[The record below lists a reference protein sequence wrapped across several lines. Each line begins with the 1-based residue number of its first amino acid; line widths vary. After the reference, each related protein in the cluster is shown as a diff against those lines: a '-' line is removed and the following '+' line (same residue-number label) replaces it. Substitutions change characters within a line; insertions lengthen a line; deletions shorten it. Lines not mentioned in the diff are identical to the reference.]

1 MRLLELAVVFL
12 PLLAIIVL
20 ALFGSFGLGFPN
32 HTEAFILES
41 FDLLLF
47 EVPVLLIRRPWA
59 LSFLLLLDIAF
70 LFFNIFGSV
79 GPLLAIVVVFVPSLS
94 IVPPLSSVFPRLSVL
109 SLVIS
114 VVFPSLRP
122 FLGLFSCVS
131 LLLARLIDRSWF
143 FFGRV
148 VFFCVWLSLNL
159 TRSRRWRGR
168 LLIFDLVSDNYGD
181 FLFGF
186 FVMIISTIDQFCQ
199 PTTLLLLYMDIINL
213 FKDWTLSTIDQFC
226 QPTTLLLLYMAIIN
240 LFNDWNLINF
250 SSLSTIYQFHQP
262 TALLLLKMV
271 IMNLFNNWNL
281 IKFSSLVDY
290 VFFDYDYLVGVGLA
304 CCHFLLQRLL
314 TLFRNKSAQSFLQF
328 DVISCLF

>member
-1 MRLLELAVVFL
+1 M
-12 PLLAIIVL
+12 
-20 ALFGSFGLGFPN
+20 
-32 HTEAFILES
+32 
-41 FDLLLF
+41 
-47 EVPVLLIRRPWA
+47 
-59 LSFLLLLDIAF
+59 SFLLLLDIAF

-122 FLGLFSCVS
+122 FLGLLSCVS
-131 LLLARLIDRSWF
+131 LLLARLIDRSWL

-168 LLIFDLVSDNYGD
+168 LLIFDLVSDNNGD

-186 FVMIISTIDQFCQ
+186 FVMIISTID
-199 PTTLLLLYMDIINL
+199 
-213 FKDWTLSTIDQFC
+213 

-240 LFNDWNLINF
+240 LFND
-250 SSLSTIYQFHQP
+250 
-262 TALLLLKMV
+262 
-271 IMNLFNNWNL
+271 
-281 IKFSSLVDY
+281 
-290 VFFDYDYLVGVGLA
+290 
-304 CCHFLLQRLL
+304 
-314 TLFRNKSAQSFLQF
+314 
-328 DVISCLF
+328 